1 MLVLDGVWLVKLFVF
16 ALYILGYLD
25 IEIDYLDI
33 EIGYLYLNG
42 YLDLDDYLDLDG
54 YLSECLLNVGLDG
67 GDYK

>member
-1 MLVLDGVWLVKLFVF
+1 MLVLVLGRVGLVKLFVL

-33 EIGYLYLNG
+33 EIG
-42 YLDLDDYLDLDG
+42 YLDLDG

>member
-1 MLVLDGVWLVKLFVF
+1 VGLVKLFVL

-25 IEIDYLDI
+25 IEI
-33 EIGYLYLNG
+33 G
-42 YLDLDDYLDLDG
+42 YLDLDG